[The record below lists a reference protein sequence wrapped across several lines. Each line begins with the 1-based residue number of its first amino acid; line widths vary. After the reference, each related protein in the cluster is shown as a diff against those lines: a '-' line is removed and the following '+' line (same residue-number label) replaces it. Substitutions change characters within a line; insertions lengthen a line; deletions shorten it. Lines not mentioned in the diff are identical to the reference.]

1 MTVRRAVLADM
12 PMLMAMA
19 RQEHALSQFANIEFV
34 DARAEQTFHQFIDGM
49 ATAVFISERGF
60 IMGMIQPLVFSKR
73 WNAYEMAWFSEDGS
87 GLDLLKAFAKWATNM
102 KAINLIV
109 HNHAGMVPDLK
120 FSRVLKRKGFT
131 QLGTAYTKKL
141 GEI

>member
-1 MTVRRAVLADM
+1 MTVRRAVLSDM
-12 PMLMAMA
+12 PMLLAMA
-19 RQEHALSQFANIEFV
+19 RQEHALSQFSNIEFV
-34 DARAEQTFHQFIDGM
+34 DSRAQQTFHQFIDGM
-49 ATAVFISERGF
+49 ATAVFITDKGF
-60 IMGMIQPLVFSKR
+60 IMGMIQPLAFSKR

-109 HNHAGMVPDLK
+109 HNYAGMVPDAK
-120 FSRVLKRKGFT
+120 FSRVLKRKGFVP
-131 QLGTAYTKKL
+131 LGTSYTKNL